1 MSELFDAGFRAIL
14 ARVLARARRLRVAGE
29 STELARL
36 RRRGI
41 GGTFAGHRAYTPG
54 EDLRLL
60 DWNAFAR
67 SRELHVKVLE
77 AEHRRALTLLLDA
90 SPSMAAGVPPRFD
103 GARRLAALIGG
114 VALARLDALTLV
126 VGEERAN
133 FAGAASL
140 ESMLTWLA
148 ARRPAPGAAD
158 TPLRAWLTP
167 QRARSRAQSDALRH
181 AGRAVWISDF
191 AETEELRRGL
201 ALLAPLRRRV
211 LGLVAAGSDERGL
224 GLEGYVEIVD
234 AERDDRERLRVDPAL
249 QLAYAE
255 ELRAHGRRVAA
266 AFLAA
271 GVARLRQDV
280 DGEGPRGV
288 AEWTDGGWLDWLL

>member
-1 MSELFDAGFRAIL
+1 MSQIFDPGFRA
-14 ARVLARARRLRVAGE
+14 VLAQVLLRARRLRVAGE
-29 STELARL
+29 SSELARQ

-77 AEHRRALTLLLDA
+77 AEHRRALTVLLDA
-90 SPSMAAGVPPRFD
+90 SPSMATGEPPRFD

-114 VALARLDALTLV
+114 VTLARLDALTLV
-126 VGEERAN
+126 VGEERAS

-140 ESMLTWLA
+140 ESMLAWLA
-148 ARRPAPGAAD
+148 ARRPVPGAAD

-167 QRARSRAQSDALRH
+167 RAKSRGQADALRH

-224 GLEGYVEIVD
+224 GLDGYVEIVD

-255 ELRAHGRRVAA
+255 ELRAHGRRVTAV
-266 AFLAA
+266 FLSA
-271 GVARLRQDV
+271 GVARLRQEV